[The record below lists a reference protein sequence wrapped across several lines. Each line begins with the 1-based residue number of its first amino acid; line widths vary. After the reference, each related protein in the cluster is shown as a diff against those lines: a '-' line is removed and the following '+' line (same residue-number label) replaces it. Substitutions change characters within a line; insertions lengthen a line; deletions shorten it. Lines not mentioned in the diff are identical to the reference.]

1 MLGEAN
7 ISMAGSGDAKRAN
20 MIARTMIYSHGYGRR
35 LGPVGLMGHR
45 TGYLSGDDSDW
56 IATLGSEVAQI
67 AFLEVED
74 VSHRSAVRAAHFET
88 NIISCPVL
96 FLQALS
102 Y

>member
-7 ISMAGSGDAKRAN
+7 ISMAGAGDAKKAN

-35 LGPVGLMGHR
+35 LGPVGMMGHR

-56 IATLGSEVAQI
+56 IATIGSEVAQV

-74 VSHRSAVRAAHFET
+74 VS
-88 NIISCPVL
+88 N
-96 FLQALS
+96 LS
-102 Y
+102 RLPCHQDSLCLLGLWHSINEG

>member
-7 ISMAGSGDAKRAN
+7 ISMAGAGDAKKAN

-56 IATLGSEVAQI
+56 IATLGSDVAQV
-67 AFLEVED
+67 AFLEVQD
-74 VSHRSAVRAAHFET
+74 VSSTSENGRSCCT
-88 NIISCPVL
+88 IS
-96 FLQALS
+96 
-102 Y
+102 